1 MLSNERIEEI
11 RQRDG
16 NTNTPMTTVEEERRE
31 LLGHMSAQ
39 QARIDALTEQRDS
52 ECYWR
57 ETYKGA
63 AETLKAERDKW
74 EQAHI
79 ELRKENISLQDGL
92 GADLERAQEQIRTL
106 TEQLK
111 AADVE
116 KRRELYRNDFDLY
129 LQEKVGL
136 VETIRTLTEELHETR
151 IERNIIFNLDM
162 EHQARIEQ
170 QEITI
175 RTMTRLVSKFMQT
188 DEAEAISE
196 IHPGQNVIR
205 FMPRSPRR
213 DEPV

>member
-39 QARIDALTEQRDS
+39 QARIDALTEQ
-52 ECYWR
+52 
-57 ETYKGA
+57 
-63 AETLKAERDKW
+63 
-74 EQAHI
+74 
-79 ELRKENISLQDGL
+79 
-92 GADLERAQEQIRTL
+92 
-106 TEQLK
+106 LK

-116 KRRELYRNDFDLY
+116 TRNDFDLY

-196 IHPGQNVIR
+196 IHPGQGVIR

>member
-39 QARIDALTEQRDS
+39 QARIDALTEQ
-52 ECYWR
+52 
-57 ETYKGA
+57 
-63 AETLKAERDKW
+63 
-74 EQAHI
+74 
-79 ELRKENISLQDGL
+79 
-92 GADLERAQEQIRTL
+92 
-106 TEQLK
+106 LK

-116 KRRELYRNDFDLY
+116 TRNDFDLY

-151 IERNIIFNLDM
+151 IERNIIFN
-162 EHQARIEQ
+162 
-170 QEITI
+170 
-175 RTMTRLVSKFMQT
+175 TMTRLVSKFMQT

>member
-39 QARIDALTEQRDS
+39 QARIDALTEQ
-52 ECYWR
+52 
-57 ETYKGA
+57 
-63 AETLKAERDKW
+63 
-74 EQAHI
+74 
-79 ELRKENISLQDGL
+79 
-92 GADLERAQEQIRTL
+92 
-106 TEQLK
+106 LK

-116 KRRELYRNDFDLY
+116 TRNDFDLY

-151 IERNIIFNLDM
+151 IERNIIFN
-162 EHQARIEQ
+162 
-170 QEITI
+170 
-175 RTMTRLVSKFMQT
+175 TMTRLVSKFMQT

-196 IHPGQNVIR
+196 IHPGQGVIR
-205 FMPRSPRR
+205 FRPRSPRR